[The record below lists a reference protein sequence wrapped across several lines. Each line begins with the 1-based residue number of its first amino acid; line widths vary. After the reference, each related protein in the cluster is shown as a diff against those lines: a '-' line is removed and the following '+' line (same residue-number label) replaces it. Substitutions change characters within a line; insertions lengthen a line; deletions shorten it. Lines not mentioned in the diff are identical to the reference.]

1 MTATLPDCPDLSAR
15 TLADWLHHIESLYP
29 RTIELGLERVH
40 AVLDRTGLRQPP
52 FAIIT
57 VAGTNGKG
65 STVGYCE
72 AALRAGGYRVGSY
85 TSPHL
90 IRYNERVCIDG
101 TPVDDDALCAAFAR
115 VEAYRGELP
124 LTYFEYGTV
133 VALEILRQRGVAVAV
148 LEVGMGGR
156 LDAVN
161 AVDADVAVVTSIGID
176 HAAWLGN
183 DRETIGREKAG
194 VFRAQRPAICSD
206 PTPPASIEMA
216 ATAIGARLLQL
227 GRDFRIERE
236 PSGWSLRY
244 GERLRTGLPY
254 PVLRGDHQLHN
265 AAGALMALEAMADR
279 FPLSQ
284 AAIRQ
289 GLLRAQVAGRFQVL
303 PGQPAVVLD
312 VAHNPAA
319 AEALAQ
325 TLAQQPVAGR
335 TLAVFGMLLDKD
347 IAGVARAL
355 DRRIDRWYL
364 TALPGPRAAT
374 TAQLEQALTS
384 AGVRAPRE
392 TYPDPQAAFAA
403 ARRAAAAADR
413 IVVFGSFYTVGGIL
427 AGLGTTSRP

>member
-1 MTATLPDCPDLSAR
+1 MLDCA
-15 TLADWLHHIESLYP
+15 
-29 RTIELGLERVH
+29 
-40 AVLDRTGLRQPP
+40 GLRKPP

-65 STVGYCE
+65 STVGYCD

-90 IRYNERVCIDG
+90 TRYNERICIDG
-101 TPVDDDALCAAFAR
+101 VPVDDDALCAAFAR
-115 VEAYRGELP
+115 VEGYRGELP

-133 VALEILRQRGVAVAV
+133 VALELLRNHGVVVAV

-176 HAAWLGN
+176 HAAWLGDN
-183 DRETIGREKAG
+183 RESIGREKAG
-194 VFRAQRPAICSD
+194 IFRAERPAICSD
-206 PTPPASIEMA
+206 PAPPASIETA

-227 GRDFRIERE
+227 GRDFRLERE
-236 PSGWSLRY
+236 PSGWTLRY
-244 GERLRTGLPY
+244 GDRLRAGLPY

-265 AAGALMALEAMADR
+265 AAGALMALEALADR

-289 GLLRAQVAGRFQVL
+289 GLLRAQVAGRFQVF
-303 PGQPAVVLD
+303 PGQPLVVLD

-319 AEALAQ
+319 ADALAQ
-325 TLAQQPVAGR
+325 TLAQQPVAGH

-347 IAGVARAL
+347 IIGVARAL

-364 TALPGPRAAT
+364 TSLPGPRAAP
-374 TAQLEQALTS
+374 TAQLEEALTR

-392 TYPDPQAAFAA
+392 SHPHPQAAFAA
-403 ARRAAAAADR
+403 ARRAAAPADR

-427 AGLGTTSRP
+427 AAVGNTSRP